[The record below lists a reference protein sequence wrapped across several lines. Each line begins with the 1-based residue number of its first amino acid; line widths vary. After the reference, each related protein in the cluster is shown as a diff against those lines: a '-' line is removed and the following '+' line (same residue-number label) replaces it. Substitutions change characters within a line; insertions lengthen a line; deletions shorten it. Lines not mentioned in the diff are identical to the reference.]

1 MSSQTSSATNMMST
15 ASKSAPTS
23 ASASASAPKKVAK
36 KEAAAPAPAPAPV
49 VAAPVAAE
57 APAKSKKA
65 SKPAAAEAA
74 KAAAPVAAPVVV
86 ASTPVEQVAPAAPAA
101 ALTTLDEDLK
111 TVTSSLT
118 TLRDTAAALLA
129 QVKRLDKRVH
139 REIKDAR
146 KRKRRAK
153 VEEGAEGAKPRPLS
167 IFERPVQVTEELC
180 TFLAQPKGTLMSRS
194 QVTKGVNNYVKE
206 KDLKNKHDIKPDAAL
221 KKLLALPEGAALT
234 YFNLQRYLNR
244 HYVKAVA
251 PVAAA

>member
-1 MSSQTSSATNMMST
+1 MSSSSKT
-15 ASKSAPTS
+15 APT
-23 ASASASAPKKVAK
+23 SASASAPKKVAK
-36 KEAAAPAPAPAPV
+36 KEAAPVAAPAPV
-49 VAAPVAAE
+49 VAAPVVAE
-57 APAKSKKA
+57 APAKAKKA
-65 SKPAAAEAA
+65 AKPAAAAP
-74 KAAAPVAAPVVV
+74 APVAAAPVVV
-86 ASTPVEQVAPAAPAA
+86 ASTPVEQAAPATPAA

-153 VEEGAEGAKPRPLS
+153 VEEGVEGAKPRALS

>member
-15 ASKSAPTS
+15 ASKSAPAPASS
-23 ASASASAPKKVAK
+23 AKKVAK
-36 KEAAAPAPAPAPV
+36 KEAVAP
-49 VAAPVAAE
+49 VAAPVAAAPVVAE

-65 SKPAAAEAA
+65 VKVAAEAPA
-74 KAAAPVAAPVVV
+74 KAAPVAAPVVV

-101 ALTTLDEDLK
+101 ALTSLDEDLK

-244 HYVKAVA
+244 HYIKAVA